1 MTWSAAFPG
10 AVARVLRA
18 VGGRRALH
26 VGLLVGGLFV
36 LGFLCG
42 EQAHAADGVGAF
54 AGRAAGQPVRF
65 PAVDRPLRLPAASQ
79 APHTA
84 AATGADTETNTDTYA
99 DTAKGPTPQP
109 VTPEPVTPEPVTLK
123 PPAPQAAAPDTSTHP
138 ADGKAHRPVTEDVI
152 GTVADGVVRPVGD
165 LVPSVGELVQP
176 VGDLVETV
184 TTGLTGTIGIP
195 AEPTL
200 PGWPTLP
207 SYPESPSW
215 PALPTVPGA
224 PTLPGLPGIPGQT
237 LPVPTPVTS
246 APQPQPGKHAAEQ
259 PDAGDEGPA
268 ADSAVQGPR
277 FAGHGTVTE
286 PGTRPTVHRATA
298 TTTTAH
304 PPAHQAPS
312 DKPDGTLGGKS
323 AVDNGSS
330 RHGDAHAITPDH
342 RAPLRLVPGAAA
354 SVDAAGTRD
363 RHRDIPVFPG

>member
-1 MTWSAAFPG
+1 M
-10 AVARVLRA
+10 V
-18 VGGRRALH
+18 GRRALQ

-65 PAVDRPLRLPAASQ
+65 PAESQ
-79 APHTA
+79 APHMA
-84 AATGADTETNTDTYA
+84 AATGADTETNAYA
-99 DTAKGPTPQP
+99 DTAKGS
-109 VTPEPVTPEPVTLK
+109 TPEPVTLNLLT
-123 PPAPQAAAPDTSTHP
+123 PQAAAPDTSAHP
-138 ADGKAHRPVTEDVI
+138 ADDKAHRPVADDVI
-152 GTVADGVVRPVGD
+152 GAVANGVVRPVGD
-165 LVPSVGELVQP
+165 LVPPVGGLVQP

-195 AEPTL
+195 AESTL

-215 PALPTVPGA
+215 PTLPTVPGA
-224 PTLPGLPGIPGQT
+224 PTLPGLPGTPGQT
-237 LPVPTPVTS
+237 LPAPAPVTS
-246 APQPQPGKHAAEQ
+246 APQTQPGQHTAEQ
-259 PDAGDEGPA
+259 RDAADEGPA

-286 PGTRPTVHRATA
+286 PGTRSSVHGSTA
-298 TTTTAH
+298 TTTTVH
-304 PPAHQAPS
+304 TPAHQVPS
-312 DKPDGTLGGKS
+312 DNPDGTLSGKS

-330 RHGDAHAITPDH
+330 RHGDAHAVTPDH